1 VNNRLST
8 FIFLAVGA
16 IAVYLAVL
24 LTESFFDNYEVKQA
38 VAIAHDLARQSD
50 DGELRNQILNGS
62 LHQVGSHWELTR
74 SGELREM
81 NGLGL
86 KDENI
91 FIQRD
96 RGNVLIRVNYQRRI
110 RLKPSDQFITLN
122 YSVEKEGVPR
132 PAR

>member
-1 VNNRLST
+1 MKNRLST
-8 FIFLAVGA
+8 FIFLALGA
-16 IAVYLAVL
+16 ITIYSAIL

-38 VAIAHDLARQSD
+38 VAVAHDQARQKD
-50 DGELRNQILNGS
+50 DGELRNQLLNGD
-62 LHQVGSHWELTR
+62 LHQVGSHWERTA
-74 SGELREM
+74 SGNIRELS
-81 NGLGL
+81 GLGL

-122 YSVEKEGVPR
+122 YSVEKDGVPR
-132 PAR
+132 AIR

>member
-1 VNNRLST
+1 MKNRLSS

-16 IAVYLAVL
+16 IAVYLAML

-38 VAIAHDLARQSD
+38 VAVAHDHANQTD
-50 DGELRNQILNGS
+50 NGEIRNQILNGS
-62 LHQVGSHWELTR
+62 LHQVGSHWELTS
-74 SGELREM
+74 SGNLREM

-86 KDENI
+86 KEENI

-96 RGNVLIRVNYQRRI
+96 RGSVLIRVNYQRRI

-122 YSVEKEGVPR
+122 YSVEKEGVPPPLR
-132 PAR
+132 